1 MEMKEIIEK
10 VNYFS
15 KLAKERELTN
25 EEKEERQKYRQLY
38 LEKFKAQVRNHLDNI
53 EIVDDVNDAK
63 NAKETKNS
71 KQEKLN

>member
-1 MEMKEIIEK
+1 MEMKDIIAK

-38 LEKFKAQVRNHLDNI
+38 LEKFRAQVRNHLDNI
-53 EIVDDVNDAK
+53 EIVDDVKDV
-63 NAKETKNS
+63 KNS
-71 KQEKLN
+71 DKEKLN